1 MFRTE
6 RGRTLSVLLL
16 AFAVVALAVLPAATE
31 EIQYY
36 EGEPT
41 DPEKMLLLGYHSDDL
56 AEIGVSLTPP
66 ADDADNDSWYEALL
80 NLLRALGL
88 IPAGDCTP

>member
-1 MFRTE
+1 MFRIE

-16 AFAVVALAVLPAATE
+16 ALVVCALAAVPVAAD
-31 EIQYY
+31 EIHY

-41 DPEKMLLLGYHSDDL
+41 DPEKMLYFDVRSDEL
-56 AEIGVSLTPP
+56 ATSGVSLTPP
-66 ADDADNDSWYEALL
+66 ADAAEYDSWLEALL

-88 IPAGDCTP
+88 IPAGDSTP